1 MEDTPRLTHL
11 YEHVSTSVTTTPSAT
26 PDDVMPSQVPGQ
38 KERLGRVMIMPY
50 GSS

>member
-26 PDDVMPSQVPGQ
+26 LNEMHPLVPVQ
-38 KERLGRVMIMPY
+38 KDRFGRVMIEPD